1 MEIESR
7 EGLIQLGI
15 KELFS
20 SIEKDKHKLF
30 ELECS
35 YIEIYNDKVYDLLTV
50 EKKAEKQELF
60 V

>member
-1 MEIESR
+1 
-7 EGLIQLGI
+7 LGI
-15 KELFS
+15 KEIIS
-20 SIEKDKHKLF
+20 SIEKDEDKLF

-35 YIEIYNDKVYDLLTV
+35 YIEIYNDRVYDLLTI